1 MTMDD
6 LAKRLTELTPEKREL
21 LQQLL
26 ARNGLQISDLKSSAR
41 HEDVAEVSGARSEDP
56 AGEIQEVMVDEAP
69 VVLPPNPSPAE
80 IKAYHRSVYN
90 RLNNQLNSTPYSRHI
105 RFCNFGYLADSSP
118 QFSQV
123 RLPQYILNKNT
134 IQLVLEVIGDC
145 DLTGCEIL
153 DVGCGRGGTIT
164 VITEYF
170 QPKRVAGVDLSSS
183 AIAFCRKNNP
193 FEHVAYYE
201 GDAEELPFQDAEFDV
216 IVNIESSHSY
226 PAIENFYLGVFRLL
240 RTGGYFL
247 YADLFP
253 AYQWNGNTR
262 LLQETGFFVEQDRD
276 ITHNVLLSCEQTAT
290 SKLSAYRP
298 DNDPEFMRNYLGM
311 PDSNVYNGMQNG
323 TWMYKILKLRKG

>member
-1 MTMDD
+1 MDD
-6 LAKRLTELTPEKREL
+6 LAKRFSELTPEKREL

-26 ARNGLQISDLKSSAR
+26 ARNGLQISDLKSGAR
-41 HEDVAEVSGARSEDP
+41 REGAAEGSEARSEGPSGD
-56 AGEIQEVMVDEAP
+56 IQEVMVDEAP
-69 VVLPPNPSPAE
+69 VILPPNPSPAE

-90 RLNNQLNSTPYSRHI
+90 RLNNQLNSTPYSTHI

-123 RLPQYILNKNT
+123 MLPPYILNKNT

-145 DLTGCEIL
+145 DLTGCAIL
-153 DVGCGRGGTIT
+153 DVGCGRGGTIS
-164 VITEYF
+164 VIAEYF
-170 QPKRVAGVDLSSS
+170 QPKRVAGIDLSSS

-193 FEHVAYYE
+193 YEHVVYYE
-201 GDAEELPFQDAEFDV
+201 GDAENLLFQDEEFDV
-216 IVNIESSHSY
+216 ILNIESSHSY
-226 PAIENFYLGVFRLL
+226 PAIEKFYLGVFRLL

-253 AYQWNGNTR
+253 AYQWRGNVH
-262 LLQETGFFVEQDRD
+262 LLQQTGFSVERDWD
-276 ITHNVLLSCEQTAT
+276 ITHNVLLSCDQTAA

-311 PDSNVYNGMQNG
+311 PDSNVYNGMQNR
-323 TWMYKILKLRKG
+323 TWMYKILKLGKE